1 MRIEGLFQTITALFS
16 KILQSFKGNA
26 QSQATL
32 SVRNIT
38 FFEKKDLGGRVY
50 VKKIRTHVLS
60 ALCLLYFVSIVA
72 ALFLNSAKN
81 PPQKNKKQRFGN

>member
-1 MRIEGLFQTITALFS
+1 MVLESVEGATLSWNYVRIEGLFQTITALFL

-38 FFEKKDLGGRVY
+38 LFEK
-50 VKKIRTHVLS
+50 
-60 ALCLLYFVSIVA
+60 
-72 ALFLNSAKN
+72 
-81 PPQKNKKQRFGN
+81 